1 MEIAIKSLKLLK
13 AAIET
18 NQTLKSLMNN
28 GEEISRG
35 ITTRPRLNLTA
46 LNKETGMN
54 SYITLS
60 YNKVEGFE
68 NSAGYYLKVN
78 VVTDAVQIND
88 PATLVLQIVG
98 EINKIITKKE
108 LVYGFGEQFQ
118 FGEMEETYFDLD
130 QLTWGYVII
139 YGISDKPI

>member
-1 MEIAIKSLKLLK
+1 METAIKSLKLLK
-13 AAIET
+13 GALT
-18 NQTLKSLMNN
+18 SNKRLKELMNS
-28 GEEISRG
+28 GGDISSG
-35 ITTRPRLNLTA
+35 VTTKPRLNLTA

-60 YNKVEGFE
+60 YNKVEGYE
-68 NSAGYYLKVN
+68 LSAGYYLKVN
-78 VVTDAVQIND
+78 VVTSAIQIED
-88 PATLVLQIVG
+88 PATLVLQIVS
-98 EINKIITKKE
+98 EINKVITRKE
-108 LVYGFGEQFQ
+108 LVYGFGEQFA

>member
-1 MEIAIKSLKLLK
+1 METAIKSLKLLK
-13 AAIET
+13 GALTSNKRLRE
-18 NQTLKSLMNN
+18 LMNK
-28 GEEISRG
+28 GEDISLG
-35 ITTRPRLNLTA
+35 ITTKPRLNLTA

-78 VVTDAVQIND
+78 VVTSAVQIDD
-88 PATLVLQIVG
+88 PATLVLQIIG
-98 EINKIITKKE
+98 EINKVITRKE
-108 LVYGFGEQFQ
+108 LVYGFGEQFE